1 MQYLVTS
8 TVPSVLFVVSI
19 FLLLL
24 RFPPACLLR
33 YQVMTGPG
41 LAALTKQDTL
51 TGWDLSEI
59 SSGSLSLA
67 RDVTAW
73 RPGLTVRWGPVGM
86 AGGGEGLI

>member
-1 MQYLVTS
+1 M
-8 TVPSVLFVVSI
+8 PSVLFVVSI

-41 LAALTKQDTL
+41 LAALTKQDTR
-51 TGWDLSEI
+51 TGWVQSEI

-73 RPGLTVRWGPVGM
+73 EPGDTLRWGPAGM
-86 AGGGEGLI
+86 AGGGEGLVNMKQD

>member
-19 FLLLL
+19 LL
-24 RFPPACLLR
+24 FSKFPACLLR

>member
-19 FLLLL
+19 LLFSKFL
-24 RFPPACLLR
+24 ACLLR

-41 LAALTKQDTL
+41 LAATTKQDTR
-51 TGWDLSEI
+51 TGLDQSEI

-67 RDVTAW
+67 REVTAW
-73 RPGLTVRWGPVGM
+73 GPGDTVRWGPLGM
-86 AGGGEGLI
+86 AGG